1 MDDRTML
8 ELAAKAAG
16 IEWIPANTEKGIELE
31 PVFGLWLKIHGEPYE
46 GQRRRWNPLAND
58 GDALRLMIAVGVGF
72 IIDDEFV
79 NVFRCGHELLVDLC
93 EYYANHGGDKTAA
106 TRRAITRTAAEIQL
120 AKESGK

>member
-46 GQRRRWNPLAND
+46 GQRRRWNPLADD
-58 GDALRLMIAVGVGF
+58 GDALRLAVTLGLV
-72 IIDDEFV
+72 IDCS
-79 NVFRCGHELLVDLC
+79 RPSCGEPFKQHTIWLDQLMGNAEL
-93 EYYANHGGDKTAA
+93 
-106 TRRAITRTAAEIQL
+106 TRRAITRAAAEIQL